1 MIFPERTITIDSN
14 DKPYFTERLRVLKR
28 QRMREYNKNGKS
40 EKYFKLKEIFESQL
54 NVELEK
60 YKEKISNE
68 VLEGSRGS
76 IYPALKKLGLRPGS
90 ENQTW
95 FQLPAHSDKQLSP
108 AESAEIIAEHFCMIS
123 HTINL
128 KMPKC

>member
-1 MIFPERTITIDSN
+1 MVN
-14 DKPYFTERLRVLKR
+14 QYFTERLRVLKR

-60 YKEKISNE
+60 YKEKISKE
-68 VLEGSRGS
+68 VSEGSRGS

-90 ENQTW
+90 EN
-95 FQLPAHSDKQLSP
+95 
-108 AESAEIIAEHFCMIS
+108 
-123 HTINL
+123 
-128 KMPKC
+128 